1 MNALRQWVTAV
12 AQAREFPSPIFGRA
26 KEIEEVKRRFSNR
39 KSFVLHGASG
49 AGKSFLIRHVMQALP
64 EVLYCS
70 DSSTPQLV
78 FQSLA
83 QALVAAR
90 DRSVRSW
97 LRNAEAIK
105 LKSTISLRGIVL
117 EAVRRGNYWIVLDHL
132 HGPAAALSSDTR
144 DLMFYGGTPVV
155 AVARSEHMEDLGF
168 LMGMFSL
175 RSERMRLPNFTRAE
189 ALRFAD
195 ELARRLRLDAV
206 NLSEF
211 MERVVEYSKGSPGAI
226 QRMIQMATLPRYRS
240 KGYVKTSPLY
250 IDFRLAW
257 HAENAS

>member
-1 MNALRQWVTAV
+1 MNATRQWMTAV
-12 AQAREFPSPIFGRA
+12 AQPCESHPPVFGRD
-26 KEIEEVKRRFSNR
+26 KEIEEVKRRLSSG
-39 KSFVLHGASG
+39 KSFALHGASG
-49 AGKSFLIRHVMQALP
+49 AGKTFLIRHVTQALP
-64 EVLYCS
+64 QVLYCS
-70 DSSTPQLV
+70 NSSTPQAV

-83 QALVAAR
+83 QALVAVR

-144 DLMFYGGTPVV
+144 DLMFYGDTPVV

-175 RSERMRLPNFTRAE
+175 RAERMRLPNFARGE
-189 ALRFAD
+189 ALLFA
-195 ELARRLRLDAV
+195 EEVARRLQLDAV

-211 MERVVEYSKGSPGAI
+211 LERVVEFSHGSPGAI
-226 QRMIQMATLPRYRS
+226 QRMIQMATLPRYRRED
-240 KGYVKTSPLY
+240 YVKTSPLY

>member
-1 MNALRQWVTAV
+1 MNTTRQRTKAV
-12 AQAREFPSPIFGRA
+12 AQLRETPPPVFGRG
-26 KEIEEVKRRFSNR
+26 KETEEVKRRLSSR

-49 AGKSFLIRHVMQALP
+49 AGKTFLIRHVIQALP
-64 EVLYCS
+64 HVLYCS
-70 DSSTPQLV
+70 NSSTPQLV

-83 QALVAAR
+83 RALVAVR

-97 LRNAEAIK
+97 LRNSDAING
-105 LKSTISLRGIVL
+105 KSTISLRGIVL
-117 EAVRRGNYWIVLDHL
+117 EAVRQGNYWIVLDHL

-144 DLMFYGGTPVV
+144 DLMFYGDTPVV

-175 RSERMRLPNFTRAE
+175 RAERMRMPNFARRE
-189 ALRFAD
+189 ALLFAE

-211 MERVVEYSKGSPGAI
+211 LEKVVEFSHGSPGAI

-240 KGYVKTSPLY
+240 EGYVKTSPLY

-257 HAENAS
+257 HAENAA

>member
-1 MNALRQWVTAV
+1 MNTTRQWMMAV
-12 AQAREFPSPIFGRA
+12 AQAREIPSPVFGRD
-26 KEIEEVKRRFSNR
+26 KEIEELKRRLSSR

-49 AGKSFLIRHVMQALP
+49 AGKTFLIRHVIQALP
-64 EVLYCS
+64 EALYCS

-83 QALVAAR
+83 EALVAVR

-97 LRNAEAIK
+97 FRNAKAIK
-105 LKSTISLRGIVL
+105 AKSAISLRGIAL
-117 EAVRRGNYWIVLDHL
+117 EAVRQGNYWIVLDHL

-144 DLMFYGGTPVV
+144 DLMFYGDTPVI

-175 RSERMRLPNFTRAE
+175 RAERMPLPNFARGE
-189 ALRFAD
+189 ALLFA
-195 ELARRLRLDAV
+195 EEVARRLQLDAV

-211 MERVVEYSKGSPGAI
+211 LERVVEFSHGSPGAI
-226 QRMIQMATLPRYRS
+226 QRMIQMATLPRYRRE
-240 KGYVKTSPLY
+240 GYVKTSPLY

>member
-1 MNALRQWVTAV
+1 MNATRQWMTTA
-12 AQAREFPSPIFGRA
+12 AQPRETPSSVFGRD
-26 KEIEEVKRRFSNR
+26 KETEEL
-39 KSFVLHGASG
+39 KSRLSIRQPFVLHGVSG
-49 AGKSFLIRHVMQALP
+49 AGKTFLLRHVIRTIP
-64 EVLYCS
+64 GVLYCPN
-70 DSSTPQLV
+70 SSTPQLV

-83 QALVAAR
+83 QALVGVR

-97 LRNAEAIK
+97 LRNLDAIK
-105 LKSTISLRGIVL
+105 VKSTISLRGIVL
-117 EAVRRGNYWIVLDHL
+117 EAVRQGNYWIVLDHL

-175 RSERMRLPNFTRAE
+175 RAERMRLPNFARAE
-189 ALRFAD
+189 ALLFAE
-195 ELARRLRLDAV
+195 ELARRLRLEAV

-211 MERVVEYSKGSPGAI
+211 LERVVEFSKGSPGAI
-226 QRMIQMATLPRYRS
+226 QRMVQMAALPRYRS
-240 KGYVKTSPLY
+240 EGHVKTSPLY

>member
-1 MNALRQWVTAV
+1 MNATRQWMIGV
-12 AQAREFPSPIFGRA
+12 AQLCETPAPVFGRN
-26 KEIEEVKRRFSNR
+26 KEIEEVKRRFSSR

-49 AGKSFLIRHVMQALP
+49 AGKTFLIRHVIQAFP
-64 EVLYCS
+64 QVLYCS
-70 DSSTPQLV
+70 NSSTPQMV

-83 QALVAAR
+83 QALIAVR

-97 LRNAEAIK
+97 LRNSDALK
-105 LKSTISLRGIVL
+105 GKSTISLRGIVL
-117 EAVRRGNYWIVLDHL
+117 EAVRQGDYWIVLDHL

-144 DLMFYGGTPVV
+144 DLMFYGDTPVV

-175 RSERMRLPNFTRAE
+175 RAERMRLPNLTRGKALLFAE
-189 ALRFAD
+189 KI
-195 ELARRLRLDAV
+195 ARRLRLDAA

-211 MERVVEYSKGSPGAI
+211 MERVVVFSQGSPGAI

-240 KGYVKTSPLY
+240 EGYVKTSPLY